1 MTSLKNTQNDKC
13 KSESVSYFDLLTNNA
28 PQAYDDYNEEADILN
43 KQIEDFNVHN
53 IAIVA
58 RYGAGKSCVIK
69 TYLDKY
75 RNEKVNRFSRDS
87 KSGKNNYA
95 QISLSTFNE
104 SDYDETAIERSI
116 LQQLLYSKRK
126 QSLPNSEIRRTKK
139 TSLINTFITAVVFT
153 LFLASVV
160 LFGIEIKNNLFGV
173 NWIKYVFLGIATLA
187 LFGIL
192 FGAIYFHKLKRI
204 KYKDFETEFHSE
216 LSKNETKQVSSLIN
230 KFIDEILYFFEC
242 VNLDLVIFE
251 DLDRLPN
258 KDIFV
263 KLRELNTI
271 INGSEK
277 SKKKVTFLYAVKDD
291 LFHTEEERAKF
302 FDFILPIVPVI
313 NPVTT
318 QKTIEDKLVPL
329 KNYNSKMDL
338 TGKFVKCISSYIP
351 DMRVL
356 NNTFNDYVLMFHK
369 IIEDINASDKLKSEN
384 LFALCLYKNLF
395 PYDYALLENNKGLIP
410 LIVDINKLKKKCQQ
424 NLIQKIDNVKK
435 AIEAVNEEKLNSFEE
450 LKAMFI
456 GQIYQ
461 MPVDNSYYHNNI
473 DPQNITTFDGL
484 KFTSLMHPRYND
496 YYRRVKL
503 DSGDDE
509 ILTPAGEHYLDKEN
523 AIKIKA
529 EKDLAAYKNKLV
541 LLEKEKQEISTWS
554 FATIIGKYGVDFCF
568 NEVYEKEYKNI
579 ISNDKVNISSQF
591 SYLRMLIAQKY
602 IDEHYIEYTSNYK
615 SEVLSPNDTK
625 IIQSIQGGFCDFDM
639 HIEDMYNVC
648 RQLNDEDFARNS
660 VLSKDILNCINE
672 LYNFSK
678 NENDNK
684 YNNLLNLLSS
694 KDNEYV
700 ISIINKFISIS
711 DKKACEDLLEH
722 LIPKRP
728 TICEELIKVNLLEQE
743 RIDLLIVNSIKHI
756 NNYSNLNEEGV
767 FIDNLSKHR
776 DYLTLFADVKDDEK
790 VLRFLNSFDIKFKT
804 VSCVEINGR
813 IQQFIIH
820 NNKYEISYQ
829 NLKTI
834 FEIEDDR
841 DALSRFNS
849 ANYDYIMNSNQD
861 SIKNYIQFNINDY
874 LSNVLLTDSIDCQR
888 EPQTGMFDLL
898 TRDDV
903 SLENKEALVKKSRIV
918 YDDISEFDEML
929 FSTLLNNNRIEAK
942 WSNILIAFEHCGFD
956 CVKNFLTANK
966 QIDGPFEI
974 FDSIKPET
982 PESFVGALLTKLELN
997 EIRDIIK
1004 TLPATFPLDTV
1015 IKYAVSDSALTL
1027 LICEGKVDYCNT
1039 DLQNL
1044 FTKLDVLNA
1053 YIACHHEQVTVEF
1066 DKFFAIALPILS
1078 RRLNPHGY
1086 YEEIKSGQANSQT
1099 IIANVIQCDNID
1111 LSIKQ
1116 TLIEKCV
1123 DIINISGYERKFADY
1138 ILKYNQIVPYKVLW
1152 QFINDVDNISIDEK
1166 KQILLIHLNNEDI
1179 ISEEEMLKKYFSSL
1193 GDNWNDL
1200 FTNNELNIEKTDI
1213 NAKLIHKM
1221 KMLKIV
1227 TFSNRKNTIAVKIA

>member
-75 RNEKVNRFSRDS
+75 RNEKVNRFSRNS
-87 KSGKNNYA
+87 KSGKNHYA

-173 NWIKYVFLGIATLA
+173 NWIKYLFLGIAILA

-216 LSKNETKQVSSLIN
+216 SSKNETKQVSSLIN

-318 QKTIEDKLVPL
+318 QKIIEDKLVPL

-410 LIVDINKLKKKCQQ
+410 LIVDINKLKKKYQHELGEQ
-424 NLIQKIDNVKK
+424 
-435 AIEAVNEEKLNSFEE
+435 IEAVKRTMEAVNSEKLNSFEE
-450 LKAMFI
+450 LKDMFI
-456 GQIYQ
+456 GQLYQ
-461 MPVDNSYYHNNI
+461 MPYERYSSGDI
-473 DPQNITTFDGL
+473 DSQNITTFDGL
-484 KFTSLMHPRYND
+484 NFALLTHPRYKD
-496 YYRRVKL
+496 YSYRIQIDKNQK
-503 DSGDDE
+503 E
-509 ILTPAGEHYLDKEN
+509 ILTPTGEHYLDKEK
-523 AIKIKA
+523 AIKIKF
-529 EKDLAAYKNKLV
+529 EKDLASYKQKLT
-541 LLEKEKQEISTWS
+541 LLEIEKQEVSTWS
-554 FATIIGKYGVDFCF
+554 FATIIDKYGVDLCF
-568 NEVYEKEYKNI
+568 DEGYEKEYKNI
-579 ISNDKVNISSQF
+579 IRNDKVNISSQF

-615 SEVLSPNDTK
+615 SEILSPNDTK

-678 NENDNK
+678 NENDKK

-694 KDNEYV
+694 KDNAYV

-743 RIDLLIVNSIKHI
+743 RIDLLIVNSIKHA

-767 FIDNLSKHR
+767 FIDYLNKHH
-776 DYLTLFADVKDDEK
+776 DYLKLFANVKDDDK
-790 VLRFLNSFDIKFKT
+790 VLSFLNVFDIKFKT
-804 VSCVEINGR
+804 VSCDEINGK

-820 NNKYEISYQ
+820 NNKYEISYL
-829 NLKTI
+829 NLKSI
-834 FEIEDDR
+834 FEIKDDSEE
-841 DALSRFNS
+841 LSSFNS

-861 SIKNYIQFNINDY
+861 SIKNYIQSNINDY

-888 EPQTGMFDLL
+888 EPRTGMFDLL

-903 SLENKEALVKKSRIV
+903 SIENKEALVKKSRIV

-966 QIDGPFEI
+966 QIDGTFEI
-974 FDSIKPET
+974 FDSIKTDT
-982 PESFVGALLTKLELN
+982 PELLMGDLLTNLELD
-997 EIRDIIK
+997 EIRNIIK
-1004 TLPATFPLDTV
+1004 TLPATFSLDTLS
-1015 IKYAVSDSALTL
+1015 KYSVSDSVLTL
-1027 LICEGKVDYCNT
+1027 LISEGKVDYCNT
-1039 DLQNL
+1039 DLKNI

-1053 YIACHHEQVTVEF
+1053 YIACHHEQVSVEF

-1078 RRLNPHGY
+1078 RKLNPHGY

-1152 QFINDVDNISIDEK
+1152 QFINDVDNITSDEK

-1179 ISEEEMLKKYFSSL
+1179 ISEEKMLKRYFSSL